1 MGCDLAKRPQ
11 LAQLDLDTLLPLL
24 DSTRKFR
31 DLSRFPTVERDM
43 ALLVSQDVPAGQI
56 ENTIRANAGDY
67 LESLFLFDCYQ
78 GKQVPEGMK
87 SLAFRAVYRHPE
99 RTLKEEEVTETH
111 YRILEAIGLEYGASL
126 RDS

>member
-1 MGCDLAKRPQ
+1 
-11 LAQLDLDTLLPLL
+11 
-24 DSTRKFR
+24 
-31 DLSRFPTVERDM
+31 
-43 ALLVSQDVPAGQI
+43 VSQDVPADQI
-56 ENTIRANAGDY
+56 ERTIRTNAGDY

-78 GKQVPEGMK
+78 GKQVPDGMK

-99 RTLKEEEVTETH
+99 RTLKEEEVNEAH